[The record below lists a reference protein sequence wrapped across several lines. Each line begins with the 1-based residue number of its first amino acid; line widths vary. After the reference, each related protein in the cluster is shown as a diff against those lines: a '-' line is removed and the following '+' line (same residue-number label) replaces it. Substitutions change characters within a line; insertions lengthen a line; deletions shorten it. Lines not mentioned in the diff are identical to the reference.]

1 MSDEPEVTAKAE
13 PTPLTGSFVFPNG
26 DTYRGQYCSGE
37 TGIKRHGKGK
47 WVSKSG
53 YEYDGEWDEDVIQ
66 GSGTMN
72 LPDGSKYSGIFESG
86 KYQGKGTLT
95 WKDGSSYSG
104 PFIQN
109 KPSGDG
115 IFTDGQNKQKWVG
128 KFGPRGALQLRHLL
142 QISPSDE

>member
-1 MSDEPEVTAKAE
+1 MVQNTAESLNLANIKE
-13 PTPLTGSFVFPNG
+13 KVNCLIKNNG
-26 DTYRGQYCSGE
+26 VKFIS
-37 TGIKRHGKGK
+37 
-47 WVSKSG
+47 
-53 YEYDGEWDEDVIQ
+53 
-66 GSGTMN
+66 
-72 LPDGSKYSGIFESG
+72 
-86 KYQGKGTLT
+86 GTLT